1 MKLRERGDR
10 QRAEADAGP
19 VRFLAELFGAP
30 ASDLEDTIR
39 LLTLGLVAVLDPLA
53 IALLLAAG
61 VRT

>member
-1 MKLRERGDR
+1 ME
-10 QRAEADAGP
+10 EADAGP

-30 ASDLEDTIR
+30 ASDLEHTIR